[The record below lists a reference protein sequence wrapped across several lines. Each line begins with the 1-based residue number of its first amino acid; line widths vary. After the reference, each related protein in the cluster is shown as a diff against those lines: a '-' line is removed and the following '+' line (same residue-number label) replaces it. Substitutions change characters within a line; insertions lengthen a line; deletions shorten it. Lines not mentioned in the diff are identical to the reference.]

1 MIQVVL
7 KDIMFNTPL
16 NSSFTAVKTMF
27 SQPFY
32 VSAHSNSVSSAIF
45 FMKKNIFL
53 HENNYFFS

>member
-32 VSAHSNSVSSAIF
+32 VSAHSNSVSSANF
-45 FMKKNIFL
+45 F
-53 HENNYFFS
+53 HEEKYFSS

>member
-32 VSAHSNSVSSAIF
+32 VYDHSNSVSSANF
-45 FMKKNIFL
+45 FHEKK
-53 HENNYFFS
+53 YFSS

>member
-45 FMKKNIFL
+45 F
-53 HENNYFFS
+53 S

>member
-16 NSSFTAVKTMF
+16 NSSFTAVKTIF

-32 VSAHSNSVSSAIF
+32 VSDHSNSVLSAIF
-45 FMKKNIFL
+45 FHEKNIFL
-53 HENNYFFS
+53 HESNYFFS

>member
-32 VSAHSNSVSSAIF
+32 VSVHSNSVSSANF
-45 FMKKNIFL
+45 FHEKK
-53 HENNYFFS
+53 YFSS

>member
-32 VSAHSNSVSSAIF
+32 VSAHSHSVSSANF
-45 FMKKNIFL
+45 F
-53 HENNYFFS
+53 HENKYFFS